1 MTETVGETGAAGE
14 SRTREFS
21 ELLRHHHRELGTTD
35 PRDLDAI
42 EMVTDLT
49 RLEARLTKD
58 FEKHVHR
65 PLGLTW
71 AGFRILNALWVYGP
85 LGQQDIGR
93 FSGSSRASISSA
105 LATLET
111 RGLVSRERVA
121 SDRRQLFVELTE
133 EGRETLRKAIETQT
147 KRERAWTA
155 VLRDDQLSELVHL
168 LRTLVNQ
175 ETPTAE

>member
-1 MTETVGETGAAGE
+1 
-14 SRTREFS
+14 
-21 ELLRHHHRELGTTD
+21 
-35 PRDLDAI
+35 
-42 EMVTDLT
+42 MVTDLT

-93 FSGSSRASISSA
+93 FSGSTRASISSA
-105 LATLET
+105 LTTLES
-111 RGLVSRERVA
+111 RGLVSRERVEP
-121 SDRRQLFVELTE
+121 DRRQLFVELTE
-133 EGRETLRKAIETQT
+133 EGRETLRKAIEAQT
-147 KRERAWTA
+147 LRERAWTA
-155 VLRDDQLSELVHL
+155 ILRDDQLSELVHL

-175 ETPTAE
+175 DTPAAD

>member
-1 MTETVGETGAAGE
+1 
-14 SRTREFS
+14 
-21 ELLRHHHRELGTTD
+21 
-35 PRDLDAI
+35 
-42 EMVTDLT
+42 MVTDLT

-85 LGQQDIGR
+85 VGQQDIGR
-93 FSGSSRASISSA
+93 VSGSTRASISSA
-105 LATLET
+105 LATLES
-111 RGLVSRERVA
+111 RGLVTRERDET
-121 SDRRQLFVELTE
+121 DRRQLNVQLTD
-133 EGRETLRKAIETQT
+133 EGTETLRKAIAAQT
-147 KRERAWTA
+147 RRERAWTA

-175 ETPTAE
+175 DTPAAD

>member
-1 MTETVGETGAAGE
+1 MTDTVRETGTAGA

-21 ELLRHHHRELGTTD
+21 ELLRHQHRELGTTE

-85 LGQQDIGR
+85 IGQQDIGR
-93 FSGSSRASISSA
+93 VSGSTRASISSA
-105 LATLET
+105 LATLES
-111 RGLVSRERVA
+111 RGLVTRERDET
-121 SDRRQLFVELTE
+121 DRRQLVVELTD
-133 EGRETLRKAIETQT
+133 EGTQTLRKAIAAQT

-175 ETPTAE
+175 DTPAAD